1 MSNNVIDMIKKGGNF
16 QMKKQGGVVITII
29 IIILAALVIFNSN
42 IVLSPGEAAV
52 IFNKVTGHMRLAAN
66 PGFYI
71 LIPFVESSYRYDI
84 KIQTYT
90 MSQTQWEGEIK
101 GDDSLKALTSDGQ
114 VVYLD
119 LTVRYHPDVNKL
131 IKLHQEIG
139 MDYATK
145 VIRPQ
150 IRSFARLTISKYP
163 VIDVY
168 SGKREIIQD
177 EIYRK
182 LLKVFKIN
190 YIILDEV
197 LLRDVR
203 FSADF
208 QKAIERKQIAQQE
221 AKRMEY
227 LKQAAKIEA
236 EKKVIEAEGEAKAL
250 RVKGAALASNP
261 ALIQYEYVQ
270 KLAPTVQTI
279 ITDGKTII
287 SLGDILKNKK

>member
-1 MSNNVIDMIKKGGNF
+1 
-16 QMKKQGGVVITII
+16 MKKQGGVVFTII
-29 IIILAALVIFNSN
+29 ILILIFIVILNSN

-52 IFNKVTGHMRLAAN
+52 IFNKFTGHMRLAQT

-71 LIPFVESSYRYDI
+71 LIPFVETPYKYDI
-84 KIQTYT
+84 KVQTYT
-90 MSQTQWEGEIK
+90 MSSTQWEGEVK

-119 LTVRYHPDVNKL
+119 ITVRYHPNVKQL
-131 IKLHQEIG
+131 ISLHKEIG
-139 MDYATK
+139 VDYPLK
-145 VIRPQ
+145 VVRPQ

-163 VIDVY
+163 VTDVY
-168 SGKREIIQD
+168 SSKRERIQD
-177 EIYRK
+177 EIYQ
-182 LLKVFKIN
+182 KIKKSFEKN
-190 YIILDEV
+190 FIVLDEI
-197 LLRDVR
+197 LLRDIR

-221 AKRMEY
+221 VKRMEY
-227 LKQAAKIEA
+227 LKQVASIEA

-250 RVKGAALASNP
+250 KVKGSALASNP
-261 ALIQYEYVQ
+261 ALIQFEYVQ

-287 SLGDILKNKK
+287 SLGDILKYRKQ